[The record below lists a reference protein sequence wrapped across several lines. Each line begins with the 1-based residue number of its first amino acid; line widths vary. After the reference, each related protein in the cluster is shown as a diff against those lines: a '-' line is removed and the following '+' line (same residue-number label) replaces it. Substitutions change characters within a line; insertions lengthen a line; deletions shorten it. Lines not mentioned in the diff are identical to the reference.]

1 MLSSGTRTYL
11 SSHFSQQLKCAENGL
26 CGAGLNNPLLAGNM
40 CSIFGSGLMLILVT
54 YIKPNKIPFDWEDF
68 KTKITT
74 SDEHVSSHTCCKPV
88 KTAGSF
94 PNDMMRQG

>member
-1 MLSSGTRTYL
+1 MASETRIYVP
-11 SSHFSQQLKCAENGL
+11 SQFSHQLKCAENWL

-40 CSIFGSGLMLILVT
+40 CSIFCSGLMLILVT

-74 SDEHVSSHTCCKPV
+74 SDEHVSSHTRCKPV
-88 KTAGSF
+88 KTAVSF
-94 PNDMMRQG
+94 PDDMMRQG